1 MTASNQQIVIDEDEL
16 RAHVRALTAAAELL
30 GSAATTAAGG
40 VGQSAFGAMCGP
52 LLGPAVDALADASES
67 TLAAATTLADATA
80 TGLKGIVDAFGAIE
94 DGAVTSFRAIEGE
107 L

>member
-1 MTASNQQIVIDEDEL
+1 MTAANQQIIIDEDEL
-16 RAHVRALTAAAELL
+16 RAHVKSLTAAAELL
-30 GSAATTAAGG
+30 GSAAKTAAGG

-67 TLAAATTLADATA
+67 TLTAATTLADATA
-80 TGLKGIVDAFGAIE
+80 RGLKGVVDAFSTIE
-94 DGAVTSFRAIEGE
+94 DGAVAAFRTIEGE